1 MAGSAFLLA
10 RYVGRCRR
18 ATASCSIGAV
28 KRFLPSL
35 LLILGIALLAPY
47 VGVLRQSLFAA
58 FPMGALLF
66 LGGALLTTG
75 ALALGFAFWRIRSRR
90 LPRFLGLL
98 ATILLVWGQNFGFGT
113 ADIEVNIIEKLHIVE
128 YGLLALLLYR
138 ALLRGPSASEGAAA
152 ATCGDLSLLILPLLG
167 VCLAG
172 TLDETV
178 QMLVATRT
186 GDVHDIGLDVYSGA
200 CGVLFALCLEPPARF
215 RWRLGRR
222 PWVWGWGALAILG
235 VGLFVSRAHLG
246 YMIDDPDIGQFR
258 SWHQKDELLRLQG
271 QRAVQWRIQPP
282 GRNASPWRLEDRYL
296 TEAGWHSGHRQRNF
310 ELGYYYWA
318 LQANRILETYY
329 APYLDLQGFG
339 RPDKRRYTPQIAQRV
354 ESQAVI
360 LDPRFYRS
368 PVLAQRI
375 YVWPGKPLFHTL
387 LVSVVLSLLAMAWLT
402 ARSSASARR

>member
-1 MAGSAFLLA
+1 M
-10 RYVGRCRR
+10 
-18 ATASCSIGAV
+18 

-35 LLILGIALLAPY
+35 LLTLGIAALAPY

-66 LGGALLTTG
+66 LGGALLATG
-75 ALALGFAFWRIRSRR
+75 GMTLTFAFWRIRSRR

-113 ADIEVNIIEKLHIVE
+113 TDIEVNIIEKLHIVE
-128 YGLLALLLYR
+128 YGLLAWLLYR
-138 ALLRGPSASEGAAA
+138 ALLRGTAEGSAKTTAT

-186 GDVHDIGLDVYSGA
+186 GDVHDIALDVYSGA
-200 CGVLFALCLEPPARF
+200 CGVLFALSLEPPQRF
-215 RWRLGRR
+215 RWRLGQK
-222 PWVWGWGALAILG
+222 PWIWAGAAAAVLG

-246 YMIDDPDIGQFR
+246 YMIDDPEIGQFR
-258 SWHQKDELLRLQG
+258 SWHQRDELLRLQG
-271 QRAVQWRIQPP
+271 QRAVQWRLKPP
-282 GRNASPWRLEDRYL
+282 GQNPSPWRLEDRYL
-296 TEAGWHSGHRQRNF
+296 TEAGWHSGHRQRNS

-318 LQANRILETYY
+318 HQANRILETYY

-339 RPDKRRYTPQIAQRV
+339 RADKRRYTPDMAQRV
-354 ESQAVI
+354 ESQAVV
-360 LDPRFYRS
+360 LNPRFYRS

-375 YVWPGKPLFHTL
+375 YLWPGKPLFHGVL
-387 LVSVVLSLLAMAWLT
+387 GVVVLSLLALSWT
-402 ARSSASARR
+402 ARTSAAARK